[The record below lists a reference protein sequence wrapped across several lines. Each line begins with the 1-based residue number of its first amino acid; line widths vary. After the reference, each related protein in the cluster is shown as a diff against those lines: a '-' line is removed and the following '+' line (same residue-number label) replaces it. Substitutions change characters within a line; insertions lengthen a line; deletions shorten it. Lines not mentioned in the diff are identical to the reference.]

1 MVVYLDKTALP
12 DPQPRSLVESP
23 NTTCDIGGGCGGGGN
38 GGEEERNGAF
48 ASGEASLRTFDS
60 NNVTFEPPSEHTLYG
75 EQQQQTKEG
84 APLQMMCASRLLDGS
99 PTVEFFSERVSSLN
113 DEEEEREEVVETS
126 SSLTETAK
134 TAKVQ
139 GSKIQKS
146 EREKN
151 DEATNVLS
159 ADANNVESANVL
171 VGPTQQKNEMDDTK
185 VDDNEEAT
193 AICSLSKYV
202 QTTNSPSRPESAQSD
217 ATEIDIAEFFGEE
230 EENGG
235 MAENDE
241 AMEAEKVCQTDRK
254 RSKVRALQKKFR
266 RPPRDSDEEDSESE
280 SDGFGKHSTDI
291 ATEWAVRKAKGKNC
305 KRGMPGGSGDAG
317 AAQRR
322 KEERIKRR
330 KERIQQHNRRLQL
343 NKGSQSHW
351 AEELTTPAL
360 DLVQGIPASVP
371 AAAAQVASVK
381 PSVSGRDAAED
392 SDEVVLLPSPAP
404 PPKRR
409 PRRGGKKRKRNARRK
424 STAAATTPTPIN
436 PVKSTAE
443 YSYKIDNTKFID
455 KPGLRAMG
463 YGVVWDEN
471 SYVEL
476 LSIEDCMPCSL
487 EDIRDLHLD
496 HHLKGL
502 PAYEEEKAQ
511 IKAKKAEES
520 GGEEKV
526 VKEEEE
532 KAVVMSRI
540 TRRQLKNLHK
550 DYERRV
556 GPSKD
561 GLTVVRLL
569 AVITGRHR
577 FTHKM
582 KVLVEWDD
590 YSTALVDLGDLAKR
604 TLPLPHLFQEQLA
617 KVLLTEHNY
626 LEANHRWPV
635 LLQSELNGPRG
646 LNEVVLPL
654 LKAIVKQ
661 AKALK
666 ALDQTIDGA
675 LKEGIYSVFTTT
687 AWMEFTQERH
697 FFGGPSAAAAAKGSL
712 KRSGRSKASTS
723 AVPATEPY
731 QVYLAPGTHRRED
744 VTMRLDELERLPLHL
759 CKSCHRFFVASDV
772 DLLLHL
778 LKEDDHEGFVLPPTP
793 RDQEEVERLKAVYGK
808 VVKLWNQ
815 AEAAAEVVKEMA
827 ATPLENGKS
836 ASKRKLQASKKE
848 TEEEKVSQKLKKLK
862 LHNYDDDEE

>member
-1 MVVYLDKTALP
+1 M
-12 DPQPRSLVESP
+12 
-23 NTTCDIGGGCGGGGN
+23 
-38 GGEEERNGAF
+38 
-48 ASGEASLRTFDS
+48 RTFDS

-113 DEEEEREEVVETS
+113 DEEEREEVAETS

-139 GSKIQKS
+139 DAKIQKS
-146 EREKN
+146 EQEAN
-151 DEATNVLS
+151 DEATDVLS
-159 ADANNVESANVL
+159 ADENNVESANVL

-217 ATEIDIAEFFGEE
+217 ATEIDIAEFLGEE
-230 EENGG
+230 EESGG

-266 RPPRDSDEEDSESE
+266 RPPRDSDEEESESE

-322 KEERIKRR
+322 KEERIP
-330 KERIQQHNRRLQL
+330 QHNRRLKL
-343 NKGSQSHW
+343 DRGSRSHW
-351 AEELTTPAL
+351 AEELTTPA
-360 DLVQGIPASVP
+360 VP
-371 AAAAQVASVK
+371 AVVQVASVK
-381 PSVSGRDAAED
+381 APVYSKVALCPGRQAEGLPVAQQDAAED
-392 SDEVVLLPSPAP
+392 SDEVVLLPSPAL

-409 PRRGGKKRKRNARRK
+409 SRRGGKKRKRNARRK
-424 STAAATTPTPIN
+424 STTAATTPTLIN

-463 YGVVWDEN
+463 YGVIWDEN

-532 KAVVMSRI
+532 KAVVMDRI
-540 TRRQLKNLHK
+540 TIRQLKNLHK

-604 TLPLPHLFQEQLA
+604 ALPLPHLFQEQLA

-626 LEANHRWPV
+626 KANHRWPV

-654 LKAIVKQ
+654 LKAIVKR

-666 ALDQTIDGA
+666 ALGQTIDGA
-675 LKEGIYSVFTTT
+675 LKEGIHSVFTTT

-759 CKSCHRFFVASDV
+759 CKSCHRFFMASDV

-778 LKEDDHEGFVLPPTP
+778 LKEDVHEGFVLPPTP

-862 LHNYDDDEE
+862 LHNYDDEEE